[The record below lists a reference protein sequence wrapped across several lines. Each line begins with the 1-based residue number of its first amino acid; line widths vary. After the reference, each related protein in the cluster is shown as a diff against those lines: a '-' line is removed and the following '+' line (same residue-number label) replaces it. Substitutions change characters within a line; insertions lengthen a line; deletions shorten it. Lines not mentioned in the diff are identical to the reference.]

1 MSKPYTDKTEGKL
14 KIRIFESDI
23 ESDELV
29 WHRDRADR
37 IITILEGDGW
47 MFQMDNDV
55 PKLLEAGDILN
66 VSKMEYHR
74 LYKAGTTPLK
84 IQIEEP
90 LKKFKTFCEEQELEE
105 GYAIDL
111 TPWQFSHRGQQPKGE
126 GTWAFDYK
134 VSLDS
139 GGIVGMQQDTF
150 FSKAMSTYKSAVKQL
165 TKFLKKDLK
174 VKPKQVEIKLAP

>member
-1 MSKPYTDKTEGKL
+1 MSKPYTDKIKGNT

-37 IITILEGDGW
+37 VITILEGDGW
-47 MFQMDNDV
+47 MFQMDNDI

-90 LKKFKTFCEEQELEE
+90 MKKFKTFQEEMTTT
-105 GYAIDL
+105 GDA
-111 TPWQFSHRGQQPKGE
+111 
-126 GTWAFDYK
+126 
-134 VSLDS
+134 
-139 GGIVGMQQDTF
+139 GIPQDT
-150 FSKAMSTYKSAVKQL
+150 KNMGPKKSVHRSLAV
-165 TKFLKKDLK
+165 TLKLWVNFVVLK
-174 VKPKQVEIKLAP
+174 NS